1 MSININF
8 SYTKRY
14 RFGNN
19 KMIFDSEHDYTP
31 NFKLSTFLL
40 SGICEILEEL
50 IKIDKDSYI
59 LGIEYTHH
67 DTQIAITGTEQ
78 KYENSKNALVRE
90 LEEEVGITTHSSNFT
105 HEIIKKNET
114 KTIKSY
120 LLHATYAMEYIEHE
134 YDNFDIIKQD
144 VKSKKVQVIVWGTF
158 EELDK
163 LTKTIKKRRQS
174 NETTSII
181 AINIVRTFDVYEAVI
196 NNECLRGK
204 I

>member
-1 MSININF
+1 
-8 SYTKRY
+8 
-14 RFGNN
+14 
-19 KMIFDSEHDYTP
+19 
-31 NFKLSTFLL
+31 
-40 SGICEILEEL
+40 
-50 IKIDKDSYI
+50 
-59 LGIEYTHH
+59 
-67 DTQIAITGTEQ
+67 
-78 KYENSKNALVRE
+78 
-90 LEEEVGITTHSSNFT
+90 
-105 HEIIKKNET
+105 
-114 KTIKSY
+114 
-120 LLHATYAMEYIEHE
+120 MEYIEHE

-163 LTKTIKKRRQS
+163 LIKTIKKRRQS